1 MPAEVWFAVPG
12 DPATLTGGYI
22 YAARLTAA
30 LQRQGWTVHQLALP
44 AGFPNPSAGEIE
56 DTHALLAT
64 LPVDATVIIDGLAFG
79 AFPEHIFD
87 GLDLDIVALVHHP
100 LAYETGVTPE
110 DAARLLESER
120 AALHHARAVI
130 STSTHTADE
139 LVRVFEV
146 ARARVTVALP
156 GIARPAAIPRRTLN
170 SEPRLLTVAT
180 LTPRK
185 GYDVLVEA
193 LGEIRDLSWRATWV
207 GSTARSPE
215 TTRDLEKQIAQLAL
229 GDRIVLAG
237 ETARLAAYYAD
248 ADAFVLPS
256 RYEGY
261 GMAFAEAIAYGL
273 PVIGARAGAVSNT
286 VPEDAGIL
294 VEPDDPRALAVAL
307 RSLLTDAGLYEQL
320 AAGAARAASRLT
332 TWDDTARAVAGVL
345 RRQFGSET

>member
-22 YAARLTAA
+22 YAARLTEA
-30 LQRQGWTVHQLALP
+30 LENQGWTVHRLMLP
-44 AGFPNPSAGEIE
+44 AGFPNPSTGEIE
-56 DTHALLAT
+56 ATHAQLAA

-79 AFPEHIFD
+79 AFPQNIFD

-110 DAARLLESER
+110 DAARLMESER

-130 STSTHTADE
+130 STSAHTADD

-146 ARARVTVALP
+146 SRARVTVALP
-156 GIARPAAIPRRTLN
+156 GIARPAAMPVRMLK
-170 SEPRLLTVAT
+170 PQPHLLTVAT

-185 GYDVLVEA
+185 GYDVLVDA
-193 LGEIRDLSWRATWV
+193 LGDIRDLAWRATWV

-215 TTRDLEKQIAQLAL
+215 TTRDLEKQITRLAL
-229 GDRIVLAG
+229 NDRIVLAG
-237 ETARLAAYYAD
+237 ETDELAAYYAD
-248 ADAFVLPS
+248 ADAFVLAS

-261 GMAFAEAIAYGL
+261 GMAFAEALAQGL
-273 PVIGARAGAVSNT
+273 PVIGTRAGAVSST

-294 VEPDDPRALAVAL
+294 VAPDDPAALAGAL
-307 RSLLTDAGLYEQL
+307 RRLLTDAALYERL
-320 AAGAARAASRLT
+320 AAGAARASAQLA
-332 TWDDTARAVAGVL
+332 TWDDTARAVGDVL
-345 RRQFGSET
+345 KRN